1 MGWLEGALGF
11 CSAGDKVAMRL
22 QYPKNKEGSGRR
34 ILYPKSEDEKYI
46 LRIDGE

>member
-22 QYPKNKEGSGRR
+22 QYPKDKEGSGRR
-34 ILYPKSEDEKYI
+34 MGVLGEQPHPNPVY
-46 LRIDGE
+46 DGY